1 MIQFLFIMSVLLPI
15 ALFFMHAALKL
26 KHSKKGENIF
36 LACIMIPIAA
46 IVLINMYKTHG
57 AKAKDFDIFHAD
69 FAQNALFI
77 K

>member
-15 ALFFMHAALKL
+15 ALFFMHAAMKL
-26 KHSKKGENIF
+26 EHSKKGENIF
-36 LACIMIPIAA
+36 LVCIMIPIAA

-69 FAQNALFI
+69 FSQNELFI